1 MSRAVRNDRDAGTSP
16 RRLRVG
22 EEIRHVLADALLH
35 GDLRDPA
42 LAGRSITVSEVRVS
56 PDLRRATAYVLP
68 LGGVD
73 GRAVLAGLGRAV
85 GFLRRE
91 VGRRVRLKFVPE
103 IDFALDTAFDNAS
116 RMEGLLRDLPRPQDE
131 GEGRDDDAP

>member
-1 MSRAVRNDRDAGTSP
+1 MARAERQDRDAGSSP

-22 EEIRHVLADALLH
+22 EEVRHVLADVLLH

-42 LAGRSITVSEVRVS
+42 LSGRSITVSEVRMS

-68 LGGVD
+68 LGGSD
-73 GRAVLAGLGRAV
+73 GKAVLAGLARAS

-91 VGRRVRLKFVPE
+91 VGRKVRLRLVPE
-103 IDFALDTAFDNAS
+103 IDFALDTAFDNATHVDT
-116 RMEGLLRDLPRPQDE
+116 LLRILPPGPAE
-131 GEGRDDDAP
+131 DDDAP

>member
-1 MSRAVRNDRDAGTSP
+1 MARAERQDRDAGSSP

-22 EEIRHVLADALLH
+22 EEVRHVLADVLLH

-42 LAGRSITVSEVRVS
+42 LSGRSITVSEVRMS

-68 LGGVD
+68 LGGSD
-73 GRAVLAGLGRAV
+73 GKAVLEGLARAS

-91 VGRRVRLKFVPE
+91 VGRKVRLRLVPE
-103 IDFALDTAFDNAS
+103 IDFALDTAFDNATHV
-116 RMEGLLRDLPRPQDE
+116 ETLLRTLPPGRPE
-131 GEGRDDDAP
+131 DDDAP